1 MKKISFIILLVAL
14 GGCSNS
20 DNPYGA
26 MFDNNGCLVCDNYK
40 AGETFMLKGLR
51 YEVVDRTRLLLA
63 IDDNEDLS
71 RFCTSKVSDM
81 SSLFENQSIFNQN
94 ISSWD
99 VSSVTDMS
107 WMFEQ
112 AYSFNQDIGNWDV
125 SGVIDMDKMFKDAT
139 SFNRDLSN
147 WCVAEL
153 TFEPSEF
160 SLNSALFPSN
170 HPVWGTCP

>member
-1 MKKISFIILLVAL
+1 MKKLLFLLPLLAIFS
-14 GGCSNS
+14 CSDP
-20 DNPYGA
+20 DNPYDA
-26 MFDNNGCLVCDNYK
+26 QFNSRGCLECDNYA

-71 RFCTSKVSDM
+71 KFCTSKVFDM
-81 SSLFENQSIFNQN
+81 SSLFENQSSFNQN

-99 VSSVTDMS
+99 VSGVTDMS

-112 AYSFNQDIGNWDV
+112 AYSFNIDIGNWDV
-125 SGVIDMDKMFKDAT
+125 SSVTNMNKMFKDAT
-139 SFNRDLSN
+139 SFNRNLSN
-147 WCVAEL
+147 WCVSQL
-153 TFEPSEF
+153 TLEPSEF
-160 SLNSALFPSN
+160 SLNSALTSAN